1 MKTTVEIQGADDLLS
16 EIKRLS
22 KAIPDAAVDAVNE
35 EVYALDAVVVP
46 MVPVKSGLLLNTR
59 NIIPARK
66 GFFGGI
72 IEAILEFTR
81 DYSLAVHE
89 MPEKSNWSKPGSGPK
104 FLQRGFEQR
113 IKGYF
118 ERVAAR
124 TRQIAGIR

>member
-1 MKTTVEIQGADDLLS
+1 MKTTVEIQGADDLIR
-16 EIKRLS
+16 EMKRLS
-22 KAIPDAAVDAVNE
+22 RAIPDAAVDAVNE

-46 MVPVKSGLLLNTR
+46 MVPVESSLLLNTR
-59 NIIPARK
+59 NIVPARK
-66 GFFGGI
+66 GFLGGI

-81 DYSLAVHE
+81 DYSVAVHE
-89 MPEKSNWSKPGSGPK
+89 MQEKTKWSKPGSGPK

-124 TRQIAGIR
+124 TRQIAGIK